1 MAYNSYKTLARTA
14 ASKKILRDKASQI
27 ASDPEH
33 DGYQREIASLIY
45 YFINKKE
52 DKNGSKTAINKL
64 IN

>member
-45 YFINKKE
+45 YFINKK
-52 DKNGSKTAINKL
+52 
-64 IN
+64 